1 MQFTV
6 ETTEGLGRRMNLTI
20 PAETISASVRE
31 ELKKVAKNARIDGF
45 RKGKIPASIIE
56 QRFGASVLQDVLGE
70 AMQKAFF
77 DAIVKDKINFAGR
90 PSFEPGQYQK
100 DQDFTFVATFEVF
113 PEVELKGLEEIT
125 VEKPVADVTEADVDN
140 MVNVLLK
147 QQATWKEAARAAE
160 AEDRVTIDF
169 LGTLN
174 GEEFEGGKAEDFVL
188 LMGQGRMI
196 PGFEEGIVGHSVGE
210 EFNFNVTFPEDYQ
223 SEDLKGKEVN
233 FAVNLKKVEEM
244 ELPELTDEF
253 AAKFGSNSKTVAELR
268 EEIKFNMVRELNNA
282 LLQQTKGQVIEG
294 LLAANEIEVPQVAI
308 ETEIDSL
315 QQQAMQRFGQQAPK
329 DFKLPRDI
337 FAEDAKRRVRIG
349 LLLSQVIN
357 DNELKADEERVEK
370 RINEIASAYEQPQEV
385 LEYYKGNQE
394 IMNNIRNAIL
404 EEQAVDVILE
414 KAKVTEK
421 ETTFDDVINSTQQQA

>member
-1 MQFTV
+1 M
-6 ETTEGLGRRMNLTI
+6 
-20 PAETISASVRE
+20 
-31 ELKKVAKNARIDGF
+31 
-45 RKGKIPASIIE
+45 
-56 QRFGASVLQDVLGE
+56 
-70 AMQKAFF
+70 
-77 DAIVKDKINFAGR
+77 
-90 PSFEPGQYQK
+90 
-100 DQDFTFVATFEVF
+100 
-113 PEVELKGLEEIT
+113 
-125 VEKPVADVTEADVDN
+125 
-140 MVNVLLK
+140 
-147 QQATWKEAARAAE
+147 
-160 AEDRVTIDF
+160 
-169 LGTLN
+169 
-174 GEEFEGGKAEDFVL
+174 
-188 LMGQGRMI
+188 
-196 PGFEEGIVGHSVGE
+196 
-210 EFNFNVTFPEDYQ
+210 
-223 SEDLKGKEVN
+223 
-233 FAVNLKKVEEM
+233 
-244 ELPELTDEF
+244 
-253 AAKFGSNSKTVAELR
+253 
-268 EEIKFNMVRELNNA
+268 
-282 LLQQTKGQVIEG
+282 IEG